1 MSGFIVKNLQQFKA
15 DLENADKTRVKAAQN
30 AVKVEGYRLK
40 NHLQEQI
47 RAGAPGG
54 KPFSPLSLIASA
66 RRYRADKTPLKR
78 LAIPVRYR
86 VTYSGEGGMTF
97 SFGYVDPA
105 KGKPISKAW
114 KHLALL
120 HQKGGKRPVT
130 DDMRKGLI
138 AIGKRMKKGKQRNV
152 FFLRKAT
159 TEINIPA
166 RPIIDPFWQQNERAA
181 EQNIIAN
188 FARKMRGERI

>member
-1 MSGFIVKNLQQFKA
+1 M
-15 DLENADKTRVKAAQN
+15 
-30 AVKVEGYRLK
+30 
-40 NHLQEQI
+40 
-47 RAGAPGG
+47 
-54 KPFSPLSLIASA
+54 
-66 RRYRADKTPLKR
+66 
-78 LAIPVRYR
+78 AIPVRYR
-86 VTYSGEGGMTF
+86 VIYSGNGGMSF

-105 KGKPISKAW
+105 KGKPISKSW